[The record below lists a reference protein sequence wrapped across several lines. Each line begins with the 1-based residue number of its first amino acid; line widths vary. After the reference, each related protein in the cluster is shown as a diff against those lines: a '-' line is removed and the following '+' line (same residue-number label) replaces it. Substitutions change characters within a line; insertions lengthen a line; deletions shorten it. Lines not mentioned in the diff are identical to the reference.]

1 MMCTRK
7 NELDPVGATNNLRGL
22 AAKIKFIFISI
33 SYWNGKCNSK
43 PTNSE
48 FIALIADK
56 LQLQLKS
63 DQVANF

>member
-1 MMCTRK
+1 MDMPKTTPEVLPFGVVFVCEDASWR
-7 NELDPVGATNNLRGL
+7 DSFVGTTFTERNTKG
-22 AAKIKFIFISI
+22 
-33 SYWNGKCNSK
+33 K

-63 DQVANF
+63 DQVANY

>member
-1 MMCTRK
+1 MFICAINK
-7 NELDPVGATNNLRGL
+7 ILRS
-22 AAKIKFIFISI
+22 FQSIFFLQIFT
-33 SYWNGKCNSK
+33 GGHTKGK

-63 DQVANF
+63 SEVANF